1 MPLLHDVPIG
11 VSTSH
16 TSQQSKRGDWVAADP
31 FCGRG
36 TTNFAARLLG
46 LPSLGID
53 SSSVAVALSKAK
65 LAYARVSDVM
75 RVAKTI
81 LEGMPAYVSVP
92 EGDFWSLAYDR
103 SVLRKLCWLR
113 RELIL
118 DRNSDARVLL
128 RGDSAWRFA
137 RT

>member
-1 MPLLHDVPIG
+1 MFPLGFH
-11 VSTSH
+11 SH

-65 LAYARVSDVM
+65 LAYARVSDM
-75 RVAKTI
+75 WCGQDHTRGNAGICIRARRT
-81 LEGMPAYVSVP
+81 S
-92 EGDFWSLAYDR
+92 WSLAYDR

-118 DRNSDARVLL
+118 DAQFGRAGLVE
-128 RGDSAWRFA
+128 GDSAWRFA